1 MFRSLYNEVTNPPV
15 QQQQPLP
22 LSFNIYN
29 DMKLQMQQQQVNA
42 ILPNV
47 SPVSV
52 PVDKHDNTNTMQP
65 INPVVDA
72 VSGSSGSVSVGSSG
86 LYSDNRLYNIEQPH
100 QNILLNTVPSGAAAR
115 SGWEYITNAGQS
127 IINRFGSGNGS
138 GIGAANITLPPSI
151 ASSNRLSL
159 PVDSNDYVPDV
170 SNSQT
175 NQSIF
180 SRDCALRPVLD
191 VTCPTAGVIAASL
204 LPGGEAMNNNASNA
218 QQTKAL
224 RVYQNR
230 SQDPLHLE
238 ILRQGASA
246 TVDALK
252 KQARKMFETNDKM
265 PSARGLAATDLY
277 SRSGVLETFD
287 FCSELK
293 DTSVPPFSTECV
305 QRLFRQMGGKSA
317 GKMYPRS
324 ATMPYY
330 NGLMNWKAVNTF
342 IKKMATDTQSSNYKV
357 QQKGVADFL
366 GISVEGFSQ
375 QMHNRIPKTN
385 GMEVL
390 WWDFANRI
398 FLGRQIVIDYP
409 VIHGEDTLPPAAF
422 RATPGSTGGVYS
434 PIYGFYTFSDSYY
447 VPAASAASSV
457 DVSNCSA
464 GDVGSSSE
472 FCKQLLDKVD
482 VAFMAKT
489 SGSFRL
495 LLNRKQPDRKVSTAG
510 YGNTNNSFEVSAEQK
525 SGVSNCFQL
534 SNHKPNIF
542 SSCFVYEN
550 QEGTGASL
558 QLGFRVCDGGRGKYL
573 PLSRDF
579 FYMSQ
584 EVRAPVLHFV
594 PTAKNN
600 MDDVRMPG
608 VFSVVSTGAA
618 SKVHADNKLD
628 SPGGQS
634 GYLQLNA
641 GAIVMRGL
649 LFGAFQSVCMCFR
662 VRVKPTKMNLFSL
675 KVSDILLT
683 VRMLYGGEDGVNIV
697 VSMYDSKKGTVTQ
710 EYMNSVVVGG
720 WYMLCMQH
728 GGDGHSIGMK
738 VGWYPIAGLGLTGGS
753 GAGNLFGLSQNSFT
767 GGAVGNGVV
776 DALKERAEILIGQ
789 QGAAGSIDI
798 AWIDFFDYAMNTNDI
813 MREALQNWGVS
824 GVGE

>member
-1 MFRSLYNEVTNPPV
+1 MFRSLYNEVTV
-15 QQQQPLP
+15 QQQQPPLP

-29 DMKLQMQQQQVNA
+29 DMKSQIQQQQINTV
-42 ILPNV
+42 LPNV

-65 INPVVDA
+65 INPVVN
-72 VSGSSGSVSVGSSG
+72 SGSGGGSDVGSNSG
-86 LYSDNRLYNIEQPH
+86 LYSDNRLYNVEP
-100 QNILLNTVPSGAAAR
+100 QNMPSNTVPSSADSR
-115 SGWEYITNAGQS
+115 SGWEYITNVGTS
-127 IINRFGSGNGS
+127 VINRFTSRSGGGS
-138 GIGAANITLPPSI
+138 ANITLPPSI
-151 ASSNRLSL
+151 VSSNRLSL
-159 PVDSNDYVPDV
+159 PVNSNDYIPDV
-170 SNSQT
+170 NNSQT

-191 VTCPTAGVIAASL
+191 ATCPTEEVIAASL

-218 QQTKAL
+218 QQAKAL

-238 ILRQGASA
+238 ILRQGAAA

-252 KQARKMFETNDKM
+252 KSARKVFETNDKM
-265 PSARGLAATDLY
+265 SSARGLAATDLY

-293 DTSVPPFSTECV
+293 DTSAPPFSTECV

-317 GKMYPRS
+317 GQMYPRS

-330 NGLMNWKAVNTF
+330 NGLMNWKVVNTF
-342 IKKMATDTQSSNYKV
+342 IKKMATETQSSNYKV
-357 QQKGVADFL
+357 QQKALRDFL

-375 QMHNRIPKTN
+375 QMHGRIAKTN

-409 VIHGEDTLPPAAF
+409 LIHGEDTLPPAAF
-422 RATPGSTGGVYS
+422 RATPGNTGGVYS

-447 VPAASAASSV
+447 IPAASAASAASAV

-464 GDVGSSSE
+464 GSESSSE
-472 FCKQLLDKVD
+472 FCKELLDKVD

-489 SGSFRL
+489 TGSFRL

-510 YGNTNNSFEVSAEQK
+510 YGNTNNSFEVCSEQK

-534 SNHKPNIF
+534 SKHKPNIF

-579 FYMSQ
+579 FYLSQ
-584 EVRAPVLHFV
+584 EARAPVLHFV

-683 VRMLYGGEDGVNIV
+683 VRMLHGGEDGVNIV
-697 VSMYDSKKGTVTQ
+697 ASMYDSKKGTVTQ
-710 EYMNSVVVGG
+710 EYMNSIVVGG
-720 WYMLCMQH
+720 WYMLSMQH

-738 VGWYPIAGLGLTGGS
+738 VGWYPIAGLGLSGGS
-753 GAGNLFGLSQNSFT
+753 GADNLFGLSQNSFT
-767 GGAVGNGVV
+767 GGAVGNGIV

-798 AWIDFFDYAMNTNDI
+798 AWIDFFDYAMNTTDI
-813 MREALQNWGVS
+813 MREALQNWGIS